1 MDGFI
6 DIVWDLLPF
15 LLLIV
20 FPILRGLNNHK
31 KEKTEHKEKTRKVN
45 YYKRKE
51 DPPKLW
57 KNIRKELKKELN
69 KDKDSKNI
77 QEVENF
83 GKTILDKNINKNDK
97 NPSLE
102 SQQTDTSKEKILDNN
117 IKRENM
123 EFTDS
128 INSDFN
134 KKIDISIH
142 TNEREKTLDSL
153 EFSSNS
159 LLQGI
164 IFSEI
169 LGQPKARRNQLNKNS

>member
-45 YYKRKE
+45 YSKRKGN
-51 DPPKLW
+51 PPKLW
-57 KNIRKELKKELN
+57 ENIGKELKKELN
-69 KDKDSKNI
+69 RDKDSKNI
-77 QEVENF
+77 QEVKNF

-102 SQQTDTSKEKILDNN
+102 SQQTDTSKEKILNNN

-123 EFTDS
+123 ESTDP

-134 KKIDISIH
+134 KKVDRFIH
-142 TNEREKTLDSL
+142 TNERKKTLDSL
-153 EFSSNS
+153 EFSSNP

-169 LGQPKARRNQLNKNS
+169 IGQPKARRNQFNKNS